1 MEIKKSAIVVK
12 CDSEEKEI
20 LEKAFRI
27 IAEIHHNKDIK
38 DSCVTD
44 CPFKR
49 YCNLAN
55 NDQPHDCI
63 LDTTLFNLKEIL
75 NVV

>member
-12 CDSEEKEI
+12 CNSEEKQI

-27 IAEIHHNKDIK
+27 VAEIHQNKDIQN
-38 DSCVTD
+38 SCEAD

-49 YCNLAN
+49 FCNLAN
-55 NDQPHDCI
+55 NHQPNDCL
-63 LDTTLFNLKEIL
+63 LDTTMLNLKAIL
-75 NVV
+75 QNV

>member
-12 CDSEEKEI
+12 LDSEEKET

-27 IAEIHHNKDIK
+27 VAEIHQNKLIQE
-38 DSCVTD
+38 SCEIN

-55 NDQPHDCI
+55 NDHPNDCL
-63 LDTTLFNLKEIL
+63 LDTTMFNLKEIMQ
-75 NVV
+75 NV